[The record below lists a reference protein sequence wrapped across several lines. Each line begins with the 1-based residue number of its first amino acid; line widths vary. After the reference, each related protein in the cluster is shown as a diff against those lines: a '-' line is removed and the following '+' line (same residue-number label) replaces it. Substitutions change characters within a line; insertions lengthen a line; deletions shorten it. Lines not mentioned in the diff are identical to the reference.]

1 MYSMETVILTSNS
14 RQDINLILKLAK
26 KLGINSK
33 KLSKD
38 DIEDTGLSL
47 AINKGKT
54 GEYVDTDS
62 FLNELDNA
70 S

>member
-1 MYSMETVILTSNS
+1 METVILSSNS
-14 RQDINLILKLAK
+14 QQDLNLILQLAK
-26 KLGINSK
+26 KLGISIK

-38 DIEDTGLSL
+38 DIEDIGISL
-47 AINKGKT
+47 AIRKGRT

>member
-1 MYSMETVILTSNS
+1 METVILSS
-14 RQDINLILKLAK
+14 KSQQDLNLILQLAK
-26 KLGINSK
+26 KLGISIN

-38 DIEDTGLSL
+38 DIADIGLSL
-47 AINKGKT
+47 AIKKGRT
-54 GEYVDTDS
+54 GEYIDTDS